1 MPLLHPYYAAYALLV
16 LGLLVLFTVVF
27 FGFGAWRGFGAGL
40 VATALAA
47 DGTTAVVWYVVLPAM
62 PDPPADK
69 GAPVETTTAVH
80 AANEDGKD

>member
-47 DGTTAVVWYVVLPAM
+47 VGATAVVWYVVLPAM
-62 PDPPADK
+62 PVPPADK
-69 GAPVETTTAVH
+69 GEVVETVLTVQ
-80 AANEDGKD
+80 D